1 VLYPANLG
9 AHLELPSSDARL
21 DRLLFA
27 EGGSRILVSVPS
39 TQAVAWQKVLN
50 QAKTTSPGSVFDQYL
65 GVVTADE
72 ELLIT
77 QAGNRLVQLPL
88 NQLRECFE
96 QAIPRRMGLDLSS
109 SV

>member
-1 VLYPANLG
+1 MVRQSY
-9 AHLELPSSDARL
+9 ELKGCLQSL
-21 DRLLFA
+21 
-27 EGGSRILVSVPS
+27 
-39 TQAVAWQKVLN
+39 
-50 QAKTTSPGSVFDQYL
+50 SVFDQYL

-96 QAIPRRMGLDLSS
+96 QAIPRRMGLDFSS